1 LKQLLAYNIIHLC
14 LNINYIFNI
23 TTRVQTAR

>member
-1 LKQLLAYNIIHLC
+1 MLH
-14 LNINYIFNI
+14 INYLLNI